1 MDYYKQI
8 YFSVCEIANRLPK
21 ELDWDANID
30 ITYQC
35 TRYNTVT
42 QKYITE
48 NKLYIV
54 DRITFDLSNFD
65 HLKYMMMAYE
75 TLHEDKEKY
84 LVQCIHSIFAKE
96 LLKIFPDYVENGIV
110 LFYKFNDNIYPFAV
124 DKK

>member
-8 YFSVCEIANRLPK
+8 YLSVCEIANRLP
-21 ELDWDANID
+21 EQLDWDANID
-30 ITYQC
+30 ITYQR

-42 QKYITE
+42 QKYIQE
-48 NKLYIV
+48 EKNMYIV

-75 TLHEDKEKY
+75 SLHEDKEKY

-96 LLKIFPDYVENGIV
+96 LLKIFPDYTKEGIC
-110 LFYKFNDNIYPFAV
+110 
-124 DKK
+124 